1 MAAAAIGLGPETP
14 EEVAVKLDFR
24 ANIWSVFQELYADKW
39 DQGQ

>member
-1 MAAAAIGLGPETP
+1 MAAPAIGLGQETP

-24 ANIWSVFQELYADKW
+24 ANIWSVFQELYDDKW